1 MTLAPGA
8 RFNVIHAGGS
18 TMATSMPTDVLA
30 ITAANG
36 AREIYPGQ
44 HALVFSTGGA
54 VPDLTTTISV

>member
-1 MTLAPGA
+1 
-8 RFNVIHAGGS
+8 
-18 TMATSMPTDVLA
+18 MATSMPTDVLA